1 MAPWNCRHNLH
12 NTRSEVLCFLAQGH
26 RTSPGVYFPIGQTW
40 VTRLSLYQSLRTGGL
55 LRLAHASATSS
66 DSGTS
71 TRGLLNSMY
80 WEWERTSPKQKE
92 DGITRKREWMLCG
105 AKMCSLK
112 LIVLRLTFYFIASR
126 QMRMGTLLHMSLH
139 THDAKILKFYSYFLN
154 VYNLCNFYYHIIK

>member
-71 TRGLLNSMY
+71 TTGLLNSMY

-112 LIVLRLTFYFIASR
+112 LIVYVREKTCIWFTIF
-126 QMRMGTLLHMSLH
+126 SLVISKLSWQAFKS
-139 THDAKILKFYSYFLN
+139 TQEYVCFCLKTYILFYSF
-154 VYNLCNFYYHIIK
+154 